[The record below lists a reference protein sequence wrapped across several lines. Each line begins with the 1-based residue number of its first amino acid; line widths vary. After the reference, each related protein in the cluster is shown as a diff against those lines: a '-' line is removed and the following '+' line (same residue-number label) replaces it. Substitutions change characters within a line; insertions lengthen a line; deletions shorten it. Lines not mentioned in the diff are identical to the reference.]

1 MAASS
6 ETLLWTLS
14 AVFAALLGGTLVRIV
29 ALKGGSE
36 SIVHSRLGSLRTWWI
51 LAGLLAVA
59 MVSGRIGIAM
69 LLGTAGVL
77 GLREFAGLVG
87 WSNVGRPT
95 SVLIF
100 AFVPLYYIVAVAGQ
114 HEIVRLL
121 TPVVFLVSVGGL
133 RSWLGLIEG
142 YIRTTA
148 AVFWG
153 LMLFVYGLSHAYLL
167 LELPGTTK
175 PPVGPCGWFLFL
187 ILLTETNDIMQA
199 VIGRRLGQRR
209 ITPRVSPNK
218 SLEGLLGG
226 LSATIAL
233 AILTASTLTN
243 WTHDRSPGQWIL
255 ISAIAGALI
264 SLFGFL
270 GDINMSGIKRDAGV
284 KDGSTLLPGQGGMID
299 RIDSLTFTAPVFYY
313 FVRLANS
320 HLVSGQF

>member
-1 MAASS
+1 MGA
-6 ETLLWTLS
+6 
-14 AVFAALLGGTLVRIV
+14 
-29 ALKGGSE
+29 SE

-51 LAGLLAVA
+51 LAGLVAVA
-59 MVSGRIGIAM
+59 VVSGRVGIAM

-95 SVLIF
+95 AVLIF

-121 TPVVFLVSVGGL
+121 APAVFLVSAGGL

-148 AVFWG
+148 AMFWG

-167 LELPGTTK
+167 LELPGTPE

-199 VIGRRLGQRR
+199 IIGRCLGKRR

-226 LSATIAL
+226 LSVTIAM

-243 WTHDRSPGQWIL
+243 WTHDRSPGQWIM
-255 ISAIAGALI
+255 ISATAGALI

-284 KDGSTLLPGQGGMID
+284 KDGSALLLGQGGMID

-313 FVRLANS
+313 FVRLANL
-320 HLVSGQF
+320 HIVSGQF

>member
-1 MAASS
+1 MITFAMKTCN

-14 AVFAALLGGTLVRIV
+14 AVFIALLGGTLVRIV
-29 ALKGGSE
+29 ALKGASE
-36 SIVHSRLGSLRTWWI
+36 SVVQSRLHSLRTWWI

-59 MVSGRIGIAM
+59 VVSGRVGIAI

-77 GLREFAGLVG
+77 GLREFIGLVG
-87 WSNVGRPT
+87 WSTVGRPT
-95 SVLIF
+95 GILVI
-100 AFVPLYYIVAVAGQ
+100 AVVPLYYLAAVTGQ
-114 HEIVRLL
+114 HEIGR
-121 TPVVFLVSVGGL
+121 TWAPAVFLVSVGGL
-133 RSWLGLIEG
+133 RSLLGLIEG

-148 AVFWG
+148 AMFWG

-167 LELPGTTK
+167 LELPGSTE

-199 VIGRRLGQRR
+199 VIGRRLGKRR

-226 LSATIAL
+226 FSVTIAL

-243 WTHDRSPGQWIL
+243 WAHDRSSGQWI
-255 ISAIAGALI
+255 IIAAIAGALI
-264 SLFGFL
+264 SLSGFL

-313 FVRLANS
+313 FVRLLA
-320 HLVSGQF
+320 